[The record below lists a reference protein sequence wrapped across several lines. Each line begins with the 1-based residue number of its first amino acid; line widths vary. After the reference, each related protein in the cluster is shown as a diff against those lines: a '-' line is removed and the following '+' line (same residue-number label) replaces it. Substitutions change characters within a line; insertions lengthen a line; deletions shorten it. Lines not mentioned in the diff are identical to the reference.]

1 MRDTITIIEQRTKNK
16 MKTEE
21 PTPGHFGTPPGYFS
35 KIFKLTFTNLVL
47 DPAPDPDP
55 KTLEAGS

>member
-1 MRDTITIIEQRTKNK
+1 

-21 PTPGHFGTPPGYFS
+21 QLQPPPPSTPGHFGTPPGYFS